1 MDKRILKMDSCGS
14 ATIEAAL
21 LIPLILSVV
30 MMLIYLSLFL
40 YNRTAAVSLAGQAMV
55 LGAGME
61 NEGAKKIGQS
71 MNAFLHEG
79 EKHLPLVKSVETSA
93 DVSLTG
99 IKAGIDLTGRMNGFF
114 LPGAASEPSY
124 SYHGRVERLDPA
136 GYIWKIRIAKQL
148 GSGGKSKIKEEQ

>member
-1 MDKRILKMDSCGS
+1 MEKRILRMNCRGS

-40 YNRTAAVSLAGQAMV
+40 YNRAAAVSLAGRALVM
-55 LGAGME
+55 GAGME
-61 NEGAKKIGQS
+61 SEGAKKIEQR
-71 MNAFLHEG
+71 MNAFLKEG
-79 EKHLPLVKSVETSA
+79 ENHLPFVKSSKVTA

-99 IKAGIDLTGRMNGFF
+99 IKTGIDLTGRMNSFF
-114 LPGAASEPSY
+114 LPRVAREPSY
-124 SYHGRVERLDPA
+124 SWHGRVERLDPA

-148 GSGGKSKIKEEQ
+148 GVGRNAEIKEEE